1 MRRIGVKP
9 GCFARPERRLGEKM
23 GLHRKVST
31 RRLGIWRGHMRN
43 SLVSVILVAAL
54 AVTMPALSQT
64 AVPRLAE
71 NAPDRYIVVPGDT
84 LWGIAARFLRDPYRW
99 PDVWEPNKD
108 TIRNPHRIYPG
119 DVVLLDRSGGSPKL
133 RLATVKVSPR
143 VRVEQTSAA
152 IPTIPSNLIEPY
164 LSQPLFVAEG
174 GLNDAPKII
183 ATQEGRVYLGKGDL
197 AYVSG
202 AVDDKVESWQV
213 YRPGIALVDPTSKET
228 LGFEAIFLGTVRLE
242 RKTDPTTMRIIESRQ
257 EIGAGDRLVPAPKP
271 ELVDYTPRAP
281 RAAIDARVIS
291 TYGAGRE
298 VGGQR
303 VISVSKGKVD
313 GVERG
318 HVLALH
324 SFGAEVRDRSNIF
337 DRSLTTFKLPDERNG
352 LLYIFRVFDRVSYG
366 LVMNQNRPVKLGDL
380 AMTP

>member
-1 MRRIGVKP
+1 
-9 GCFARPERRLGEKM
+9 
-23 GLHRKVST
+23 
-31 RRLGIWRGHMRN
+31 MRN

-213 YRPGIALVDPTSKET
+213 YRPGIALVDPTNKET
-228 LGFEAIFLGTVRLE
+228 LGFEAIFLGTARLE
-242 RKTDPTTMRIIESRQ
+242 RKTDPTTMRIIESKQ

-303 VISVSKGKVD
+303 VISVSKGKQD

-337 DRSLTTFKLPDERNG
+337 ERNLTTIKLPDERNG
-352 LLYIFRVFDRVSYG
+352 LVFIFRVFDRVSYG

-380 AMTP
+380 AKTP